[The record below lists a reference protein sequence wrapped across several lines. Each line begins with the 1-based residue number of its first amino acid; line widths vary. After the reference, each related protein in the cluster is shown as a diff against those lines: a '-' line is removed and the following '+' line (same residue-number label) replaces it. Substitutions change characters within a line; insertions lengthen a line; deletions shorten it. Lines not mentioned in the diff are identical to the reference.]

1 MVGTKSCHAKIA
13 RQMTK
18 GTYMK
23 SEMPAITRRRN
34 RHDRAPTCTP
44 IASAFLPKNLSKQ
57 ARTKLDLRVVQR
69 HRLLRISLPHEP
81 RLRHAS
87 HSTKQP
93 EREEHESEVEEPT
106 VHRRA
111 LLRRA
116 EA

>member
-1 MVGTKSCHAKIA
+1 M
-13 RQMTK
+13 K
-18 GTYMK
+18 GMYVN
-23 SEMPAITRRRN
+23 SEMPAITRQRN
-34 RHDRAPTCTP
+34 RHDRASACTP

-57 ARTKLDLRVVQR
+57 ARTKLDLRVVQW
-69 HRLLRISLPHEP
+69 HRLLRISPPHEP
-81 RLRHAS
+81 RFRHAS
-87 HSTKQP
+87 HCTKPP